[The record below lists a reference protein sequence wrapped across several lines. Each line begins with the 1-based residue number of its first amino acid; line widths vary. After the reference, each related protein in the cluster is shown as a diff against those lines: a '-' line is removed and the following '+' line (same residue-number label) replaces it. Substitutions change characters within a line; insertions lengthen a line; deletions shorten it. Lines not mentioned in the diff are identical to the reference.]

1 MRRHSSKGFTLVELL
16 VVIAIIGILVGLL
29 LPAVQ
34 QAREAARR
42 MSCSNNIG
50 QVGLA
55 LLLYESTYFKL
66 PSNQRGT
73 GEWYSDPQTTNT
85 GRLSANIAILPF
97 LEQNNLYNEI
107 WSDNILANG
116 NVIPGGG
123 PAPWNNHGGQYLP
136 WRRQVKTFRC
146 PSDGNSP
153 ISVNNFA
160 RTNYAFCYGDTLE
173 GLDWTDQQN
182 GTRGMFQGKFNRTL
196 ADCTDGLSNTILMG
210 EIATAGRDRRVQG
223 WMISEIA
230 GLNTNPSICITQGLD
245 PTNQVFYNPALLN
258 QVGPHRGSRNVDGI
272 STSTAFNTILP
283 PNSPSCNG
291 AANGGSNDWIWGL
304 MSASSYHPGGVHV
317 VLGDRA
323 VKFIFDGI
331 ESGDNTLEPPNFNQ
345 WNGITGPSRFGTWG
359 ALGTKSAGDIV
370 PAEAIE

>member
-1 MRRHSSKGFTLVELL
+1 MKKSLRKGFTLVELL

-55 LLLYESTYFKL
+55 VLLYESTYFKF
-66 PSNQRGT
+66 PTNAQGT
-73 GEWYSDPQTTNT
+73 GEWFSDPQTTNT
-85 GRLSANIAILPF
+85 GRLGANVAILPF

-107 WSDNILANG
+107 MSENILSNG
-116 NVIPGGG
+116 TVVPVSG
-123 PAPWNNHGGQYLP
+123 PAPWNNHGGRYLP

-153 ISVNNFA
+153 ISANNFA
-160 RTNYAFCYGDTLE
+160 RTNYAYCYGDTLE
-173 GLDWTDQQN
+173 GLTWAGQQN
-182 GTRGMFQGKFNRTL
+182 GTRGMFQSRYNRTL
-196 ADCTDGLSNTILMG
+196 ADCTDGLSNTIMLG

-223 WMISEIA
+223 WMVSMVN
-230 GLNTNPSICITQGLD
+230 GLQGDPSICLAQTD
-245 PTNQVFYNPALLN
+245 PTNKLFYANPNDCGNSRGGKYCDGVFGTT
-258 QVGPHRGSRNVDGI
+258 VI
-272 STSTAFNTILP
+272 NTILP

-291 AANGGSNDWIWGL
+291 GSNVNDWNWGIG
-304 MSASSYHPGGVHV
+304 SVTSYHPGGAHI
-317 VLGDRA
+317 VLCDRA

-331 ESGDNTLEPPNFNQ
+331 DAGDPTAIPPNFNQ
-345 WNGITGPSRFGTWG
+345 WNNITGPSNYGTWG

-370 PAEAIE
+370 PADAIE